1 MKTRLIKRYPNRKLY
16 DTLSKK
22 YISLDD
28 IAAWIRLNE
37 QVEIIDNETGAELT
51 NQILT
56 QIIFEEGK
64 KGNSP
69 IPAEV
74 LHDMIRW
81 GNSVLDRG
89 VEQVKKGVDRLVQE
103 SLNKWI
109 PKTNKEEI
117 EQLEQKVETLEH
129 LIEQLTN
136 ELENKS

>member
-28 IAAWIRLNE
+28 IAARIRLNE
-37 QVEIIDNETGAELT
+37 QVEIIDNETGAEIT

-56 QIIFEEGK
+56 QIILEEGK

-81 GNSVLDRG
+81 GNSVLERG
-89 VEQVKKGVDRLVQE
+89 VEQVKKGIDRLVQE

-109 PKTNKEEI
+109 PKTNKKEI
-117 EQLEQKVETLEH
+117 EQLEQKVEKLER
-129 LIEQLTN
+129 LIEQLTT

>member
-16 DTLSKK
+16 DTLTKK

-28 IAAWIRLNE
+28 VAALIRLNE
-37 QVEIIDNETGAELT
+37 QVEIVDNESGAELT

-117 EQLEQKVETLEH
+117 ELLEQKVETLEH
-129 LIEQLTN
+129 LIEQLTT